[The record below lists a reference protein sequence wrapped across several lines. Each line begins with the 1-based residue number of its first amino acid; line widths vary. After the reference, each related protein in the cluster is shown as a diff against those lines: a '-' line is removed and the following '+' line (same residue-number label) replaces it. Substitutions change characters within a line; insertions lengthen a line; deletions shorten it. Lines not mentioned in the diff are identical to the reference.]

1 MFKHWEK
8 YMKNMTKII
17 KGLVVAAI
25 ISAFSFAAYAKDS
38 SDSRKPTRIPVH
50 NWSSQI
56 VMAYVIGG
64 ILTDEMGQNVEYV
77 PADSNKVYESIR
89 IGDVDISHE
98 VWQSAFGKSF
108 DNARDAGGL
117 LDWGD
122 HEARSLE
129 DMGYPNWVVDKGLC
143 PGLPS
148 WEALKSADCAKNFAT
163 PDSEGKGRWL
173 EGPQTWH
180 QDLMPQRMTALGL
193 DDLWVVKFAGSADAL
208 WAEIA
213 AAEKEGRGTII
224 FNWTPNFTDGSGF
237 TFIDFPPYTD
247 GCRPVDGGDG
257 KCGSPDGYLKKAVN
271 ENWPKSHPD
280 AAAMFKK
287 LSFTTGQIGA
297 MAAYVDIDKM
307 THQDAAKKWLKKNKK
322 VWKKFTKK

>member
-1 MFKHWEK
+1 MI
-8 YMKNMTKII
+8 NTLTKII
-17 KGLVVAAI
+17 AVTATTFAFLALSTVAK
-25 ISAFSFAAYAKDS
+25 AAD
-38 SDSRKPTRIPVH
+38 PIRIPVL

-56 VMAYVIGG
+56 VMANV
-64 ILTDEMGQNVEYV
+64 LGQVFEEQGYTVEYV
-77 PADSNKVYESIR
+77 PAESASRYEAVR
-89 IGDVDISHE
+89 IGDLHIAHE
-98 VWQSAFGKSF
+98 TWESTMALPFYEAMDKGGLI
-108 DNARDAGGL
+108 DAGTHDLITFEEMGFPDWI
-117 LDWGD
+117 LDTD
-122 HEARSLE
+122 
-129 DMGYPNWVVDKGLC
+129 LC

-148 WEALKSADCAKNFAT
+148 WEALKNADCAKNFVT
-163 PDSEGKGRWL
+163 PDSEGKGRML

-180 QDLMPQRMTALGL
+180 GDLIPQRIDALGL
-193 DDLWVVKFAGSADAL
+193 GDLWVVKFAGSADAL
-208 WAEIA
+208 WAELA

-224 FNWTPNFTDGSGF
+224 FNWTPNFTDGAGF

-271 ENWPKSHPD
+271 ENWPKTHPE

-307 THQDAAKKWLKKNKK
+307 THQDAAKQWLKKNKK
-322 VWKKFTKK
+322 VWKKFTK

>member
-1 MFKHWEK
+1 
-8 YMKNMTKII
+8 MTKKNQTTFFIAIVII
-17 KGLVVAAI
+17 AVIGLFIYSQQGPKVA
-25 ISAFSFAAYAKDS
+25 KTGTES
-38 SDSRKPTRIPVH
+38 SSPTRIPIH
-50 NWSSQI
+50 NWSSQV

-64 ILTDEMGQNVEYV
+64 VLEDMGGNVEYV
-77 PADSNKVYESIR
+77 PADSQAVYESMR
-89 IGDVDISHE
+89 IGDIDISHE

-108 DNARDAGGL
+108 DAARDKGGV

-129 DMGYPNWVVDKGLC
+129 DMGFPNWVMDEGLC

-163 PDSEGKGRWL
+163 PDSGGKGRWL
-173 EGPQTWH
+173 EGPQSWH

-208 WAEIA
+208 WAELA
-213 AAEKEGRGTII
+213 AAKKEGRGTII
-224 FNWTPNFTDGSGF
+224 FNWTPNFTDGAGF

-271 ENWPKSHPD
+271 
-280 AAAMFKK
+280 
-287 LSFTTGQIGA
+287 
-297 MAAYVDIDKM
+297 
-307 THQDAAKKWLKKNKK
+307 
-322 VWKKFTKK
+322 